1 MYYSDDMQTII
12 SSSDPV
18 CPIGYINFT
27 KLRLVPKD
35 TSTQPNEFP
44 VKTSLDY
51 LSDLN
56 LSSYNDLS
64 DPDLSETELEQI
76 EMENRLRESMTKE
89 EIISHSRSNSISLH
103 VANSPTPIR
112 VQSLPTLEPAA
123 DAAAAA
129 SELRNPQFK
138 LQHEQQPIRN
148 QPNVVRNAKGWMW
161 ISGIQ
166 GNGDNVADAMEIA
179 LEQIKAIMDETGYE
193 LPSICYVTLYV
204 RSMAEYATLNTVYSR
219 YFNFT
224 NPPTR
229 VCVEAPLPNDLHVII
244 EAVAFRPKD
253 GVERQPRHT
262 MHVQGISHWAP
273 ANIGPYSQST
283 RIGEITYISGQIAM
297 VPGSMKLVDGG
308 IKPQCQ
314 LALRHIS
321 RIAKAMNAQ
330 GQLRDVV
337 QGICFVTHPSYI
349 SEARRQWER
358 RTANAIVDYI
368 VLPALPRQAAV
379 EWQVWAH
386 THNDKF
392 DCKCFFFKYFLTLHL
407 IVLLCRRRNRLLGR
421 PIQRIQPSTME
432 LREQLCGHRVLRIDG
447 LSHFDHTVNR
457 TQR

>member
-1 MYYSDDMQTII
+1 MQTII

-27 KLRLVPKD
+27 KLRLMPKD

-103 VANSPTPIR
+103 IANSPPIR
-112 VQSLPTLEPAA
+112 VQSMPTLDPTAI
-123 DAAAAA
+123 DV
-129 SELRNPQFK
+129 RNPQFM
-138 LQHEQQPIRN
+138 LQHEQKPIQN
-148 QPNVVRNAKGWMW
+148 KPNVVLNAKGWMW

-166 GNGDNVADAMEIA
+166 GNGPNSADAMEVA
-179 LEQIKAIMDETGYE
+179 LEQIKAILDERRYE
-193 LPSICYVTLYV
+193 LNSICYITLYV
-204 RSMAEYATLNTVYSR
+204 QSMAEYGTLNKVYSR

-229 VCVEAPLPNDLHVII
+229 VCVECPLSNDLHVII
-244 EAVAFRPKD
+244 EAVAFRPKEGD
-253 GVERQPRHT
+253 ERRHRHT

-283 RIGEITYISGQIAM
+283 RVGEITYISGQIAL
-297 VPGSMKLVDGG
+297 VPGSMKLVEGG

-337 QGICFVTHPSYI
+337 QGICFVTHPSFI

-392 DCKCFFFKYFLTLHL
+392 DCRFY
-407 IVLLCRRRNRLLGR
+407 
-421 PIQRIQPSTME
+421 
-432 LREQLCGHRVLRIDG
+432 
-447 LSHFDHTVNR
+447 
-457 TQR
+457 

>member
-1 MYYSDDMQTII
+1 MQTII

-27 KLRLVPKD
+27 KLRLVPKETNAT
-35 TSTQPNEFP
+35 TSVGVVGGIVSNNNGNSSLVPIGT

-51 LSDLN
+51 ISDLKE
-56 LSSYNDLS
+56 SSYNDLS

-89 EIISHSRSNSISLH
+89 EIISHSRSNSISLY
-103 VANSPTPIR
+103 ANAAFANGSSPIR
-112 VQSLPTLEPAA
+112 ILTKSDSYEERGGTVADDTLV
-123 DAAAAA
+123 
-129 SELRNPQFK
+129 RNPQFHV
-138 LQHEQQPIRN
+138 QHEFN
-148 QPNVVRNAKGWMW
+148 QIQNEPNIVFNAKGWMW
-161 ISGIQ
+161 LSGVQ
-166 GNGDNVADAMEIA
+166 GTGETAADGMTMALGCLRDVAAAHDYQLAH
-179 LEQIKAIMDETGYE
+179 
-193 LPSICYVTLYV
+193 ICYVTLYV
-204 RSMAEYATLNTVYSR
+204 QSMAKYSELNRVYADF
-219 YFNFT
+219 FNFN

-229 VCVEAPLPNDLHVII
+229 VCVECPLPDRLQVIV
-244 EAVAFRPKD
+244 EAVAYRPTSESAATT
-253 GVERQPRHT
+253 VERRHT

-283 RIGEITYISGQIAM
+283 RIGEITYISGQIAL
-297 VPGSMKLVDGG
+297 VPGSMQIVTGG

-337 QGICFVTHPSYI
+337 QGICFVTHPSFI

-358 RTANAIVDYI
+358 QTANAIVDYI
-368 VLPALPRQAAV
+368 VLPALPRQALV

-392 DCKCFFFKYFLTLHL
+392 DCKYH
-407 IVLLCRRRNRLLGR
+407 
-421 PIQRIQPSTME
+421 
-432 LREQLCGHRVLRIDG
+432 
-447 LSHFDHTVNR
+447 
-457 TQR
+457 

>member
-1 MYYSDDMQTII
+1 MQTII
-12 SSSDPV
+12 SSSDLV

-27 KLRLVPKD
+27 KLRLVSKD
-35 TSTQPNEFP
+35 TSVQPNEFP

-64 DPDLSETELEQI
+64 DPDLNETELEQI

-103 VANSPTPIR
+103 AANSPPIR
-112 VQSLPTLEPAA
+112 VQSLPINEPIAN
-123 DAAAAA
+123 
-129 SELRNPQFK
+129 ELRNPQFN
-138 LQHEQQPIRN
+138 LQNEQQPILN
-148 QPNVVRNAKGWMW
+148 KPNVVLNAKGWMW

-166 GNGDNVADAMEIA
+166 GSGDNGTDAMELA
-179 LEQIKAIMDETGYE
+179 LAQIKDILDDNGYE
-193 LPSICYVTLYV
+193 LQSICYVTLYV
-204 RSMAEYATLNTVYSR
+204 RSMAEYATLNKIYAG

-229 VCVEAPLPNDLHVII
+229 VCVECPLSSDLHVII
-244 EAVAFRPKD
+244 EAVAYRPKD

-283 RIGEITYISGQIAM
+283 RVGEITYISGQIAM

-379 EWQVWAH
+379 EWQVWTHA
-386 THNDKF
+386 HNDKF
-392 DCKCFFFKYFLTLHL
+392 DCKCIY
-407 IVLLCRRRNRLLGR
+407 LLFGT
-421 PIQRIQPSTME
+421 I
-432 LREQLCGHRVLRIDG
+432 
-447 LSHFDHTVNR
+447 F
-457 TQR
+457 

>member
-1 MYYSDDMQTII
+1 MQSII
-12 SSSDPV
+12 SSSDAV

-27 KLRLVPKD
+27 KLRLVDKD
-35 TSTQPNEFP
+35 TTPQPNEFP

-103 VANSPTPIR
+103 AANSPPIR
-112 VQSLPTLEPAA
+112 VQSMPTLEPTTG
-123 DAAAAA
+123 D
-129 SELRNPQFK
+129 LCNPQFK
-138 LQHEQQPIRN
+138 LSHEQQAIRN
-148 QPNVVRNAKGWMW
+148 KPNAVLNAKGWMW

-166 GNGDNVADAMEIA
+166 GTGDTGADAMEVA
-179 LEQIKAIMDETGYE
+179 LTQIQEITNDNGYE
-193 LPSICYVTLYV
+193 LQSICYVTLYV
-204 RSMAEYATLNTVYSR
+204 RSMAEYGKLNEVYAR

-229 VCVEAPLPNDLHVII
+229 VCVECPLPSNLHVII
-244 EAVAFRPKD
+244 EAVAYRAPAIVKE
-253 GVERQPRHT
+253 GAEKNRHT

-283 RIGEITYISGQIAM
+283 RVGEITYISGQIAL
-297 VPGSMKLVDGG
+297 VPGSMKLVEGG

-314 LALRHIS
+314 LALRHVS
-321 RIAKAMNAQ
+321 RIAQAMNAQ

-392 DCKCFFFKYFLTLHL
+392 DCKRQYALY
-407 IVLLCRRRNRLLGR
+407 
-421 PIQRIQPSTME
+421 
-432 LREQLCGHRVLRIDG
+432 
-447 LSHFDHTVNR
+447 
-457 TQR
+457 

>member
-1 MYYSDDMQTII
+1 MQTII

-27 KLRLVPKD
+27 KLRLVPKEILAAG
-35 TSTQPNEFP
+35 TGPEIHI
-44 VKTSLDY
+44 KTSLDY
-51 LSDLN
+51 ISDLKE
-56 LSSYNDLS
+56 SSYNDLS

-103 VANSPTPIR
+103 GTTSPIKILTKSESYDESVPIDIGEAH
-112 VQSLPTLEPAA
+112 T
-123 DAAAAA
+123 
-129 SELRNPQFK
+129 RNPKFIVTNE
-138 LQHEQQPIRN
+138 LNPIQN
-148 QPNVVRNAKGWMW
+148 EPNFVLNSKGWMW

-166 GNGDNVADAMEIA
+166 GNADSVREGIEIA
-179 LEQIKAIMDETGYE
+179 LTKLKDIIVDHAYE
-193 LPSICYVTLYV
+193 LSNICYITLYV
-204 RSMAEYATLNTVYSR
+204 QNMTDYAILNEVYSK

-229 VCVEAPLPNDLHVII
+229 VCVQCPLPTNLHVIV
-244 EAVAFRPKD
+244 EAVAYRSLHENTEAAEKK
-253 GVERQPRHT
+253 RHT

-283 RIGEITYISGQIAM
+283 RVAEITYISGQIAL
-297 VPGSMKLVDGG
+297 VPGSMTIVEGG

-321 RIAKAMNAQ
+321 RIAKAMHAH

-337 QGICFVTHPSYI
+337 QGICFVTHPNYI

-368 VLPALPRQAAV
+368 VLPALPRQALV

-386 THNDKF
+386 AHNDKF
-392 DCKCFFFKYFLTLHL
+392 DCK
-407 IVLLCRRRNRLLGR
+407 
-421 PIQRIQPSTME
+421 
-432 LREQLCGHRVLRIDG
+432 
-447 LSHFDHTVNR
+447 
-457 TQR
+457 